1 MAKPLLLVL
10 AHGIFEWSEPVRCDD
25 QTKDYFFGV
34 LPFIEKEYGVRS
46 PRITAPAVSAA
57 ESVAVRGQDLAE
69 AIGDSSRQYRLGRT
83 GPTLTE
89 QGFDD

>member
-25 QTKDYFFGV
+25 QTKDYFFVV

-69 AIGDSSRQYRLGRT
+69 AIGDSIKTIPAGT
-83 GPTLTE
+83 HGANIN
-89 QGFDD
+89 